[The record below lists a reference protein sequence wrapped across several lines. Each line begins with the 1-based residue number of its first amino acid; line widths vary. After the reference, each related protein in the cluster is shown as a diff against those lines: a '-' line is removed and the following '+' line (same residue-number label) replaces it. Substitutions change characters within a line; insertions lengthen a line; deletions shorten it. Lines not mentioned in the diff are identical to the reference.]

1 MKLLRYG
8 RPGREKPGLLDAEG
22 RVRDLSRIIKDITPA
37 VFAPATW
44 TKLRKL
50 NPAKLPRVAG
60 KPRLG
65 PPIAGVGNVIGVG
78 LNYADHAK
86 ENNLPLPTEPLLF
99 SKAVTSISGPNDPV
113 KLPKGSQKS
122 DWEVELAIVIGRTAR
137 YVEEAAA
144 LKYVAGYCICNDISE
159 REWQFERAGQF
170 VKGKSADTFAPLG
183 PWLVSR
189 DEIPDPQKL
198 RLWLELNGERTQ
210 NGTTATMVAGVARLV
225 SYISQF
231 MTLAPGDVITTGT
244 PSGVGHAKKPP
255 RYLRPGDVMRLSVEG
270 LGEQR
275 QKVVAFKG

>member
-1 MKLLRYG
+1 MKLVRYG
-8 RPGREKPGLLDAEG
+8 RPGREKPGILDAEG
-22 RVRDLSRIIKDITPA
+22 RVRDLSRVIKDITPA
-37 VFAPATW
+37 AFAPAVW
-44 TKLRKL
+44 TKLKKL
-50 NPAKLPRVAG
+50 NVAKLPRVAG

-65 PPIAGVGNVIGVG
+65 PPIAGVGHVIGVG

-122 DWEVELAIVIGRTAR
+122 DWEVELAIVMGRVTR
-137 YVEEAAA
+137 YVSEAQA
-144 LKYVAGYCICNDISE
+144 LNYVAGYCICNDVSE
-159 REWQFERAGQF
+159 REWQCERAGQF

-189 DEIPDPQKL
+189 DEIRDPQNLK
-198 RLWLELNGERTQ
+198 LWLELNGERTQ
-210 NGTTATMVAGVARLV
+210 NGTTANMVAGCARLV

-244 PSGVGHAKKPP
+244 PAGVGHAKKPP
-255 RYLRPGDVMRLSVEG
+255 RYLRPGDVMRLGVEG